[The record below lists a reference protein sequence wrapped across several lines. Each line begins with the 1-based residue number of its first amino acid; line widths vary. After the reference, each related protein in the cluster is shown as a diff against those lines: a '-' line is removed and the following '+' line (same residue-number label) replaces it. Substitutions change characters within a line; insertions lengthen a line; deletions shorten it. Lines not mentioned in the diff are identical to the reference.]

1 MRVRYVGEIFGVDGL
16 TSGKEYDVIAVDED
30 SGWLR
35 VIDDSGEDYLYSP
48 THPRPVAVPNHP
60 GGRFD
65 IVQDDAEG
73 SLRKAISGV

>member
-1 MRVRYVGEIFGVDGL
+1 MRVRYVGESFGVDGL

-35 VIDDSGEDYLYSP
+35 VIDDSWEDYLYSP

-65 IVQDDAEG
+65 IVQDDTEG

>member
-1 MRVRYVGEIFGVDGL
+1 MRVRYVGESFGVDGL

-35 VIDDSGEDYLYSP
+35 VIDDNGEDYLYSP

>member
-1 MRVRYVGEIFGVDGL
+1 MRVRYVGESFGVDGL

-30 SGWLR
+30 AGWLR